1 MCSVE
6 RLDVLR
12 KQNKE
17 LLKKLKNQS
26 EKFQSLTTAYPCKG
40 EQKHSSSGSV
50 FETRDEPQRGARRL
64 SVSDAVVTFG
74 ASHPNPARDA
84 LQCLASEVC
93 KASTPTG
100 HVSRPSEDT
109 THSHLLQDRGKRPP
123 HGQSVDMEQKPSV
136 STGVSLDRDWGVTSL
151 SPGQQLETE
160 HERQLIQPLLG
171 YDWIAGLLDAE
182 SSLTERSEQFFSELR
197 SFRQVNKDEC
207 VHSTSSGLPVVP
219 VTLSS
224 PVESEHAHASDSHQ
238 CTFCYQINSRL
249 FAVPLGS
256 QAACPICKMPKAKH
270 PHDEQEPAFVRVSIP
285 RSTLLPAYRYKAR
298 RRSFDPSDSLG
309 LSSHCLSGWSN
320 STLKLSSQMSS
331 LDLRSSVE
339 VGLTKL
345 IATSA
350 LCNNR
355 PVRTYGRVFN
365 YGHPSL
371 SFVFL
376 FSVIS
381 LLSIVPLS
389 LSLNYGNSSTT
400 SRGLCSFCA
409 HDGSVTGQ
417 TSSFMAYSTLTWVNP
432 QLWR

>member
-1 MCSVE
+1 ESKSTARVAPC
-6 RLDVLR
+6 LR
-12 KQNKE
+12 RE
-17 LLKKLKNQS
+17 TS
-26 EKFQSLTTAYPCKG
+26 R
-40 EQKHSSSGSV
+40 SG
-50 FETRDEPQRGARRL
+50 
-64 SVSDAVVTFG
+64 
-74 ASHPNPARDA
+74 ARDA
-84 LQCLASEVC
+84 LAYLMPLSPSARAIQTLRETRCVALLRVGVWVALLRVWVWVALLRGCGWRCFVGVGGAASECLASEVC

-100 HVSRPSEDT
+100 HISRPSEDT
-109 THSHLLQDRGKRPP
+109 THSHLLQARGKRPP
-123 HGQSVDMEQKPSV
+123 HGQSVDMEQRPSV

-355 PVRTYGRVFN
+355 PALSVSRVSGSQCSDQLLDMSRLARFRIAQLGPASACLQDRS
-365 YGHPSL
+365 YP
-371 SFVFL
+371 VF
-376 FSVIS
+376 
-381 LLSIVPLS
+381 
-389 LSLNYGNSSTT
+389 
-400 SRGLCSFCA
+400 
-409 HDGSVTGQ
+409 
-417 TSSFMAYSTLTWVNP
+417 
-432 QLWR
+432 